1 MNENKF
7 SEALGELFDKYI
19 TEAINYNAKK
29 KNRTIRYWIKKS
41 VVAASIVLLLG
52 FGILMALGTE
62 TRAALWGYVRDFY
75 EGNWYKF
82 SFEGEFEP
90 TTDIKYELGWIPEN
104 IEYVTK
110 FEIIGGEEYIYKD
123 DKDLLVSFSYSTDP
137 DYVFYMEGVD
147 CIKQKVTVNGCP
159 GETYTT
165 LSEDRTNT
173 IVWTDES
180 VPVIFTFTAECDVD
194 TLIKVAENVKII
206 E

>member
-7 SEALGELFDKYI
+7 SEALGELSDKYI
-19 TEAINYNAKK
+19 TEAIDYNVKAKNK
-29 KNRTIRYWIKKS
+29 TIGYRIKKF
-41 VVAASIVLLLG
+41 VVAASIVLILG
-52 FGILMALGTE
+52 FGVLMALSTE
-62 TRAALWGYVRDFY
+62 TRASIWGYVRELYD
-75 EGNWYKF
+75 ETWYKF

-90 TTDIKYELGWIPEN
+90 VTDIKYELGWIPEN

-137 DYVFYMEGVD
+137 DYVFYMDGVD
-147 CIKQKVTVNGCP
+147 NIKQNVTVNGCS
-159 GETYTT
+159 GQTYITP
-165 LSEDRTNT
+165 SEDETNT

-180 VPVIFTFTAECDVD
+180 VPVIFTFTAECNVD
-194 TLIKVAENVKII
+194 TLIKVAENVKIV